1 MKKNIY
7 FFIIFSVCISATI
20 VNTPDGLPGAKER
33 LSEII
38 QDTGRKTLADTI
50 THLFRAQ
57 ISAPDPD
64 KFSISVKDFGAVGD
78 GKHDDIEALEHARDY
93 VIQHPAVLIMPIGSY
108 FISRPFILQNMVNG
122 QNQFFTVH
130 LKGIFPSKSASL
142 EYLSRIICGYKSGF
156 GIGIQLGRG
165 IIIENITLLGMYT
178 FPDQVTN
185 LNIGTLKFSDWA
197 NGSVTD
203 SRYNPYAGISIDPHG
218 GISGGGGTSDVTI
231 RNCSIR
237 QWMVGICLTPN
248 IETANDE
255 IVNIIDDDIE
265 NCRVSIAVGQ
275 DQSKT
280 IKISGLKVWGSSH
293 TILDG
298 LTYGKGTGGGSVF
311 CDNWN
316 IAGNVNQLFNLITDR
331 FPLSAINIYSESI
344 FRIGNVGRG
353 AGSNFI
359 NFEIDFLAGPGMP
372 APDYL
377 LSGDAN
383 FYGGSLRYYDGS
395 LTHRMNFVNTRATFR
410 DMTLNNLPI
419 TAGIYG
425 IPHAVYP
432 RPTVENVN
440 LYYQTGYRD
449 TLIRIPI
456 SKIIVNRTKW
466 TAFFTCNGCKVG
478 DYILGAN
485 RGCYDEGLYNTGCP
499 TIQIGRVTRI
509 SSDSVFLD
517 DVGLNCYS
525 GMAYDAVYINRIR

>member
-1 MKKNIY
+1 MKGLVCLLY
-7 FFIIFSVCISATI
+7 FFSVYRFEAVARIPT
-20 VNTPDGLPGAKER
+20 VKN
-33 LSEII
+33 LSVIMSY
-38 QDTGRKTLADTI
+38 DTGRKTLIDTI
-50 THLFRAQ
+50 ISLVKTQERAR
-57 ISAPDPD
+57 DPD
-64 KFSISVKDFGAVGD
+64 KNFVSVKDFGAVGD
-78 GKHDDIEALEHARDY
+78 GKHDDIDALEHARDF
-93 VIQHPAVLIMPIGSY
+93 VINHPAVLVMPIGSY
-108 FISRPFILQNMVNG
+108 FISRPFLLQNIVKG
-122 QNQFFTVH
+122 QNQFFTIH
-130 LKGIFPSKSASL
+130 LKGVFSSKSASI
-142 EYLSRIICGYKSGF
+142 EYLTRIICGYKSGF

-165 IIIENITLLGMYT
+165 ITIENITVLGTYT

-185 LNIGTLKFSDWA
+185 LNIGSLKFNDWA

-203 SRYNPYAGISIDPHG
+203 SRYNPYAGISIDPFG
-218 GISGGGGTSDVTI
+218 GILGGGGTSDVTI

-248 IETANDE
+248 SETANDE

-265 NCRVSIAVGQ
+265 NCRVSIAIGQ

-280 IKISGLKVWGSSH
+280 IKISGLKVWGSTH
-293 TILDG
+293 TVLDG

-359 NFEIDFLAGPGMP
+359 NFEIDFLSGPGLP

-395 LTHRMNFVNTRATFR
+395 PTHRMNFVNTRAKFR
-410 DMTLNNLPI
+410 DMTMNNLPI
-419 TAGIYG
+419 TAAIYG
-425 IPHAVYP
+425 IPHANYP
-432 RPTVENVN
+432 RPTLDNVR
-440 LYYQTGYRD
+440 LYYQSGYSD
-449 TLIRIPI
+449 TLIRIPVPLI
-456 SKIIVNRTKW
+456 TVNRKNW
-466 TAFFTCNGCKVG
+466 TASFSCNDCKVG

-485 RGCYDEGLYNTGCP
+485 RGCYDQAVYNTGCP
-499 TIQIGRVTRI
+499 TIQVGRVTRNSADI
-509 SSDSVFLD
+509 VFLD
-517 DVGLNCYS
+517 DVGLNCFS
-525 GMAYDAVYINRIR
+525 GMAYDAVYINRLK